1 MDRTLIKE
9 LYEKQS
15 ELEGAKVTV
24 CGWVKS
30 VRDMKT
36 FGFIDLNDGS
46 CFKGV
51 QIVFDDSLKNFS
63 EVARLNVG
71 SALIVSGIFKAT
83 PGAK

>member
-46 CFKGV
+46 C
-51 QIVFDDSLKNFS
+51 LR
-63 EVARLNVG
+63 ECR
-71 SALIVSGIFKAT
+71 
-83 PGAK
+83 